1 MKNIFKFLF
10 VSFIASLLFSC
21 EKDED
26 RAVIGNVTKGLL
38 RSDKTDLTLAQ
49 ENADQTAVTLSW
61 DDPSYGPNLAL
72 SNQLEIA
79 LEGTDFQNAKAVD
92 LAAGSSSI
100 SYTGQDLNALLL
112 NAGATAGETEKFE
125 LRLKSSAG
133 ASIPETYS
141 PVIKMTVKT
150 YALISYLYV
159 PGAYQQW
166 NPATAN
172 TLVSATSNGIY
183 VTYINFTEAGS
194 EFKITVE
201 RNWDNSYGT
210 DDNVNLIYNGGG
222 NMKAANAGPQK
233 LSVNLNTKKFTLI
246 PYSMGLVGDATV
258 NGWDGPDTRMSWDD
272 ANLSWSITT
281 SLAAGNFKFRVN
293 NDWSENY
300 GGSNGSASSGGDNI
314 AVAEAGTYKITFDP
328 FKLSYTVTKQ

>member
-26 RAVIGNVTKGLL
+26 RAVIGNVTEGLL

-100 SYTGQDLNALLL
+100 SYTVQDFNALLL
-112 NAGATAGETEKFE
+112 NAGANAGETEKFE

-183 VTYINFTEAGS
+183 VTYIDFTAAGS

-246 PYSMGLVGDATV
+246 PYSMGLVGDATA
-258 NGWDGPDTRMSWDD
+258 NGWNGPDTRMSWDD